1 MYAYSNR
8 CRRACGRVYEPPRQL
23 KFRSLS
29 TMYLYFPSSRR
40 YNLKRK
46 IAGLPPVTKEWYE
59 ARRAQLTAAA
69 SGPLQ
74 RVWFDPLSKKKFYS
88 ENTYL
93 AFTKSKKYQDLVK
106 QSGNPPPPAVVTV
119 RRVDQEPASNSAQKT
134 STAAPGYA
142 IKPAVR
148 GGVVVEPSNEDGDQ
162 EEELGSDWETA
173 SEEEMATEDGNWEAW
188 DVRQS
193 LFDNHISASMEA
205 NLEYM
210 WRKFGFYLPD
220 SMYLIDPEAML
231 QYLGA
236 KLKYGHIPLYESGNN
251 PNAKQFASLHGVQRH
266 MVDSGRC
273 KPLYEGNEEEYSD
286 FYDYDAD
293 DMEADGGTTKE
304 DETSGALLAVMEGPY
319 APAVGGYELA
329 LATDRGGIKMLGS
342 REFARYYRQR
352 HRAGD
357 LRESTAAARV
367 VANYRRLAVPLLG
380 DGSEGAEERRHQQR
394 AVHKAERARLALSMR
409 RNVNDNLPKN
419 VPY

>member
-1 MYAYSNR
+1 M
-8 CRRACGRVYEPPRQL
+8 
-23 KFRSLS
+23 
-29 TMYLYFPSSRR
+29 
-40 YNLKRK
+40 KRK

-69 SGPLQ
+69 AGPLQ

-88 ENTYL
+88 ENTYI
-93 AFTKSKKYQDLVK
+93 AFTKSKKYQDIVK
-106 QSGNPPPPAVVTV
+106 KSGNPPPAAVVTL
-119 RRVDQEPASNSAQKT
+119 RRVDQEPAS
-134 STAAPGYA
+134 STAQSIPKAPSTTPGYA
-142 IKPAVR
+142 VKPAVR
-148 GGVVVEPSNEDGDQ
+148 GVVVAEPSKDVEEQED
-162 EEELGSDWETA
+162 LGSDWETA
-173 SEEEMATEDGNWEAW
+173 SEEEMGGGDGNWEAW

-193 LFDNHISASMEA
+193 LFDNHLSASMEL

-210 WRKFGFYLPD
+210 WRKYGFYLPD
-220 SMYLIDPEAML
+220 SKYLIDPEAML

-251 PNAKQFASLHGVQRH
+251 ANAKQFASLHGVQRH

-273 KPLYEGNEEEYSD
+273 KLLYEGNEDEYGD

-293 DMEADGGTTKE
+293 DMEADREADKE
-304 DETSGALLAVMEGPY
+304 GQTSGTVLAVMEGPS

-329 LATDRGGIKMLGS
+329 LATDRGGIRMLGS

-352 HRAGD
+352 HRVGD

-380 DGSEGAEERRHQQR
+380 DGTEGAEERRRQQR
-394 AVHKAERARLALSMR
+394 TVHKAERARLALSMR